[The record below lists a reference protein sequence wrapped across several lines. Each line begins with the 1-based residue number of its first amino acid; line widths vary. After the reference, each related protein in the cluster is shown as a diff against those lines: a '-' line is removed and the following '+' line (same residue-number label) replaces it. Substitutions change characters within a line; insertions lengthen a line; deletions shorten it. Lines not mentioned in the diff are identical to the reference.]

1 MSHLDSDALQQYQ
14 LHIKQQLKLLT
25 PIFSKAV
32 IGDFSAQVPV
42 PDKEDELTEFFVG
55 VQIILDAIREKIG
68 ELETTVGNLH
78 AANNLI
84 ANEKARI
91 EAILGGIGEGLV
103 TVDHTW
109 HTNYINEP
117 AISLLGDNSRILGQS
132 ITEIM
137 RLEDAEGKPFSETQH
152 PVTQAIGKR
161 KKVVIDI
168 TKGGAIYVHLDEGLR
183 RRIALTITPIIR
195 NREAAGAAIVL
206 RDITDESNIDW
217 AKTEI
222 ISIASHQL
230 RTPLTAIKWYVSALQ
245 KDGDIS
251 ADQAQHYLGRIHDA
265 NQHMVDLV
273 DALLNV
279 SRIDLGTL
287 TVRPESVDALGV
299 LRDVIKELNV
309 AADSKKLRL
318 TLQASEDLLPV
329 FIDPNSLHIIMQ
341 NLVSNAVKYSTSDSE
356 IKIKLEQKSDSAM
369 LSVQDSGC
377 GIPAEQQGRIFTKLF
392 RASNANNVSTDG
404 TGLGLYI
411 TKALIE
417 QAGGKVWFE
426 STEGKGSIFY
436 AIIPSKVK

>member
-1 MSHLDSDALQQYQ
+1 MPNSDSDALKQYQ
-14 LHIKQQLKLLT
+14 VYIKKQLKLLT

-32 IGDFSAQVPV
+32 IGDFSVQVPV

-84 ANEKARI
+84 ANEKTRV

-117 AISLLGDNSRILGQS
+117 ALALLGEDARILGQS
-132 ITEIM
+132 VTDIM
-137 RLEDAEGKPFSETQH
+137 RLEDSDGKPFSETMH
-152 PVTQAIGKR
+152 PVIAAIGKR

-168 TKGGAIYVHLDEGLR
+168 TKGAAVYVHQDEGLR
-183 RRIALTITPIIR
+183 RRIALTITPILR
-195 NREAAGAAIVL
+195 NGETAGAAIVL

-222 ISIASHQL
+222 VSIASHQL
-230 RTPLTAIKWYVSALQ
+230 RTPLTAIKWYVSVLR
-245 KDGDIS
+245 KDGDVS
-251 ADQAQHYLGRIHDA
+251 VEQAQHYLDRIHDA
-265 NQHMVDLV
+265 NQHMIDLV
-273 DALLNV
+273 DSLLNV

-287 TVRPESVDALGV
+287 TVRPESVNALDV
-299 LRDVIKELNV
+299 LRDVLRELNV
-309 AADSKKLRL
+309 AVESRN
-318 TLQASEDLLPV
+318 LQINLQSNQNILPV

-341 NLVSNAVKYSTSDSE
+341 NLISNAVKYSTKNTE
-356 IKIKLEQKSDSAM
+356 IVIKLEQKSETAL
-369 LSVQDSGC
+369 LSVKDFGC
-377 GIPAEQQGRIFTKLF
+377 GIPANEQGKIFTKLF
-392 RASNANNVSTDG
+392 RASNASKVSTDG

-417 QAGGKVWFE
+417 QAGGRVWFE
-426 STEGKGSIFY
+426 SEEGKGSTFY